1 MFKKTRIKIVA
12 SIMTILIVVFAAIL
26 ALIYG
31 SSYYETMKRNR
42 EMLETHAEFFSLEIL
57 SSDYKEN
64 ELGPDIGN
72 LVKGEPKYDLP
83 GKKDFRNKAE
93 YKLSAFYSVVVS
105 EDGSMMVTENGNE
118 VYTNEE
124 LLELAREVDAE
135 TDRRGTT
142 GSLMYYKADK
152 GSYTLIVF
160 LDNRITRN
168 GISSLL
174 KYTAFGGLIA
184 IIIFFFLSIRLAKM
198 IVRPLEEN
206 HRKQKQFISDA
217 GHELKTPISVVSANA
232 DLLAREIG
240 ENQWLSNIQ
249 YENERMGSL
258 VTQLLDLAR
267 MEHVTPQM
275 ETVNFSH
282 LVSGETLPFES
293 VIYEN
298 GLIFH
303 CEIQEKTMVHGNS
316 MQLKQITAILL
327 DNAVKHSDPGGE
339 ILLTL
344 KKEHG
349 HAVLSV
355 INDGDE
361 IPEEQQKHLFDRFYR
376 VDEARNGEDK
386 HYGLGLAIAKAI
398 AVGHNGKI
406 RVKCRDGKVEFI
418 FRLPLEKI
426 K

>member
-1 MFKKTRIKIVA
+1 
-12 SIMTILIVVFAAIL
+12 
-26 ALIYG
+26 
-31 SSYYETMKRNR
+31 
-42 EMLETHAEFFSLEIL
+42 
-57 SSDYKEN
+57 
-64 ELGPDIGN
+64 
-72 LVKGEPKYDLP
+72 
-83 GKKDFRNKAE
+83 
-93 YKLSAFYSVVVS
+93 
-105 EDGSMMVTENGNE
+105 
-118 VYTNEE
+118 
-124 LLELAREVDAE
+124 
-135 TDRRGTT
+135 
-142 GSLMYYKADK
+142 MYCKADK

-168 GISSLL
+168 GISALL
-174 KYTAFGGLIA
+174 KSTVFGGRIA
-184 IIIFFFLSIRLAKM
+184 IIVFFFLSVQLARM

-275 ETVNFSH
+275 ETVDFSH
-282 LVSGETLPFES
+282 LVSGEALPFES
-293 VIYEN
+293 VMYETGMVLN
-298 GLIFH
+298 S
-303 CEIQEKTMVHGNS
+303 EIQEKIMVYGNS

-327 DNAVKHSDPGGE
+327 DNAVKHSNPGGE

-349 HAVLSV
+349 HAVLTV

-406 RVKCRDGKVEFI
+406 RVKCQDGKVQFI
-418 FRLPLEKI
+418 FRIPI
-426 K
+426 A